1 MKKSV
6 LAILL
11 LLAAFSQA
19 PAQENLAS
27 TIKDVTV
34 YSQGAM
40 VKREGTV
47 RVGKG
52 IQELLIELQ
61 AFAIDKDSISA
72 KVYGEGEIQGVQYRE
87 IPVADPSQ
95 ANLKNAEEKL
105 KKLKESRR
113 QLTNEKDVLD
123 KKELFLTSLFK
134 QPVMPGAPEIRVPL
148 PKVQDLDQ
156 MLAFLTT
163 NFKVIN
169 EARIPLDIKL
179 EDLDKQIAVAER
191 ELEALKG
198 PGKKTKQVIQVIF
211 NSGKEQTVK
220 VETSYLVPR
229 ATWQPLYKVSVPLDL
244 KGADLDMFG
253 NIKQNSGEEWKNV
266 ALTISN
272 LVQQKG
278 SAPPDPRSWYLD
290 IPRLDTANQSALRK
304 GGLVAAAPAPAPPRA
319 LEAREMPS
327 EPEPAPLAAA
337 EKTEL
342 PFSFE
347 YRLAGGMTVESG
359 DRETLAPLF
368 SKPLEGE
375 YLYFTVPK
383 ITPSTYLICKLKA
396 DKELLRGPVNTYF
409 GGRFVGKTTIT
420 EKKAGEDFQISIG
433 VDREIRVTREKV
445 RDKIKETVWGFERE
459 NVVRDLAYR
468 IVIEN
473 LKERPIKIRVLDTIP
488 ISRTDKITVKDLK
501 VKPDPAVKAYQD
513 REGVYAWDLEL
524 TPGSKQE
531 ITMEF
536 TVIYPKDVPVLGL

>member
-1 MKKSV
+1 MKKCI
-6 LAILL
+6 LAALF
-11 LLAAFSQA
+11 LLAPFSQA
-19 PAQENLAS
+19 PAQENLIS
-27 TIKDVTV
+27 TIKEVTV

-87 IPVADPSQ
+87 IPAADPSQ
-95 ANLKNAEEKL
+95 ANLKKAEEKL

-163 NFKVIN
+163 NFKAIN
-169 EARIPLDIKL
+169 EARIPLELKL

-198 PGKKTKQVIQVIF
+198 PGKKTKPVIQVIF

-244 KGADLDMFG
+244 KGADLVMFG

-278 SAPPDPRSWYLD
+278 SAPPDLRSWYLD
-290 IPRLDTANQSALRK
+290 IPRLDTANQSALRMK
-304 GGLVAAAPAPAPPRA
+304 APVAAAPAPQRA

-327 EPEPAPLAAA
+327 EPEPAPLALA

-383 ITPSTYLICKLKA
+383 INPSTYLICKLKA
-396 DKELLRGPVNTYF
+396 DKELLRGPVSAYF
-409 GGRFVGKTTIT
+409 GGRFVGKTFIT
-420 EKKAGEDFQISIG
+420 EKKAGEDFQVSIG
-433 VDREIRVTREKV
+433 LDREIRVTREKV

-459 NVVRDLAYR
+459 NVVRDLTYR
-468 IVIEN
+468 IMIEN
-473 LKERPIKIRVLDTIP
+473 LKNRPAKIRVLDTIP
-488 ISRTDKITVKDLK
+488 VSRTDKITVKDLK
-501 VKPDPAVKAYQD
+501 VRPDPASKAYQD

-524 TPGSKQE
+524 MPGSKQE
-531 ITMEF
+531 ITVEF
-536 TVIYPKDVPVLGL
+536 TVIYPKDVPVIGL